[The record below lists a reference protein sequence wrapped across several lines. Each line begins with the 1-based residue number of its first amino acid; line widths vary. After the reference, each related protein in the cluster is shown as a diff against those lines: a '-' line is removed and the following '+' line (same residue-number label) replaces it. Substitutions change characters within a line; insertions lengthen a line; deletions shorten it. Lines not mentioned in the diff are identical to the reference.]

1 MRPVLVI
8 EAKVTPE
15 RGLRRR
21 DAVVNMQISSKR
33 GSHIVVVPPF
43 VASGSHIPVLREHR
57 RKKNMI
63 RMIVFL
69 LGLVFSIEHVGVL
82 AQSYPVKPVRF
93 VVPGP
98 PVGLTDTLARMLA
111 QKLDEAWG
119 QRFVV
124 ENRAGSNGTIG
135 TEFVARAPPDGYT
148 IMMGH
153 TGTHAINISLRKFL
167 PYDPVKDFV
176 AISLIAVAP
185 NILVVHP
192 SLPARSV
199 KELIALAKARPGQ
212 LTYASSGVG
221 GTQHLAGA
229 LFEKMAEVKMV
240 HVPYKGSA
248 PGLVDVIAGNVS
260 LMFPNIPT
268 ALPHVKSG
276 RLRALGVTSLQ
287 RSSAA
292 PSIPTIAEAGLPG
305 YEATVWFGVFA
316 PAGLSPELV
325 TRLNGEIVKIIKRP
339 DIRESVTGLGG
350 ELVGDRPEEF
360 AVFLKAQINKWAVV
374 IKESGAQ
381 EQ

>member
-1 MRPVLVI
+1 
-8 EAKVTPE
+8 
-15 RGLRRR
+15 
-21 DAVVNMQISSKR
+21 
-33 GSHIVVVPPF
+33 
-43 VASGSHIPVLREHR
+43 
-57 RKKNMI
+57 MI